1 MRENEHNWIDKRHEI
16 AQLLTHLGHV
26 RQAVPVNYKLKAEL
40 KQRLLEQMQQ
50 MQKAQLGALPV
61 KRSRRRFW
69 WLGGGVMALSIAA
82 LLVFLPKDGLRLH
95 EQTVLAIPTE
105 ESAKQVSISPRGD
118 RIAYLT
124 DNAKLHAYPVDR
136 PEDKDL
142 FTLPA
147 TSGRYESVVW
157 SNSSQRIAVLEQTE
171 GASRLWMMQFNDNGG
186 QASTQLLW
194 EETGAQV
201 ADVSWSPDGRQIAYT
216 KVKGDKVEVWINNL
230 ASYRENKLAE
240 GSQPDW
246 SPDGKRIAYVQD
258 GEIQVIDLT
267 RGAAAKAAIGT
278 KPSWQSPDRFTYLST
293 EGRLMQA
300 RLNAQTGTFDTL
312 SVPLYKGVSLTSAEW
327 ARDGKHLLVA
337 KQTNQGL
344 VFAVVRSD

>member
-1 MRENEHNWIDKRHEI
+1 MDKRHDTTI

-40 KQRLLEQMQQ
+40 KQRLLEQMKQ
-50 MQKAQLGALPV
+50 MQKQQQGAVPV
-61 KRSRRRFW
+61 KRSRRGLW
-69 WLGGGVMALSIAA
+69 WFGGGMIALSIAA
-82 LLVFLPKDGLRLH
+82 CMVFLPNDGLRLH
-95 EQTVLAIPTE
+95 EQTVLAIPAE
-105 ESAKQVSISPRGD
+105 ETARQVSISPRGD

-124 DNAKLHAYPVDR
+124 DNARLHAYPVDH

-142 FTLPA
+142 FSLPS

-171 GASRLWMMQFNDNGG
+171 GASRLWMMQFNDGGG

-216 KVKGDKVEVWINNL
+216 KVKGDKAEVWINNL
-230 ASYRENKLAE
+230 ATYRENKLAE

-246 SPDGKRIAYVQD
+246 SSDGKRIAYVQD
-258 GEIQVIDLT
+258 GVIQVADLT
-267 RGAAAKAAIGT
+267 RGVTAKAASGMQ
-278 KPSWQSPDRFTYLST
+278 PSWQSPDRFTYLSA

-300 RLNAQTGTFDTL
+300 RLNEQTGTFDTL
-312 SVPLYKGVSLTSAEW
+312 AVPLYRGVSLKSAEW

-337 KQTNQGL
+337 KQTKQGI
-344 VFAVVRSD
+344 VFAVVRRE